1 MVNGKLLQMDK
12 KYKHLKQSQKERI
25 TQWMF
30 EETKLF
36 YQKNYVFP
44 NEKQVSEV
52 IDRVY
57 ARIEDE
63 EIWIP
68 YSEISKRYRSKRS
81 DINKRVRREMNL
93 HEDRRTETVTFTNMC
108 MVQDAGGNV
117 VTLDKKSGGYV
128 GTTFPGGHLEEGE
141 TFYDSVIREVR
152 EETGLEIRNPLFCG
166 VYHWTK
172 NGVHNVIFLYKATE
186 FEGELKSSDEGE
198 VYWVPIGE
206 YRHMELAG
214 GMDQVLKIV
223 CDGTAHE
230 CWMHLEDGR
239 YQEYMY

>member
-12 KYKHLKQSQKERI
+12 KYKHLKQFQKEQI

-57 ARIEDE
+57 ARIEDA
-63 EIWIP
+63 EIRIP

-93 HEDRRTETVTFTNMC
+93 HEDHLRRHSAGVL
-108 MVQDAGGNV
+108 DAPRRRAVSGVSVLKGACHDRARRACRFAAAPEESFV
-117 VTLDKKSGGYV
+117 VILLRKREGYV
-128 GTTFPGGHLEEGE
+128 L
-141 TFYDSVIREVR
+141 
-152 EETGLEIRNPLFCG
+152 
-166 VYHWTK
+166 
-172 NGVHNVIFLYKATE
+172 
-186 FEGELKSSDEGE
+186 
-198 VYWVPIGE
+198 
-206 YRHMELAG
+206 
-214 GMDQVLKIV
+214 
-223 CDGTAHE
+223 
-230 CWMHLEDGR
+230 
-239 YQEYMY
+239 